1 MPEITWAPGARCA
14 RSGTNGKAVVRSLQ
28 NFHERFRRCFKPK
41 INIYLRQK
49 LFLTLKKNFEMR
61 KMRTIKCR
69 KKCLGFALSDSSF
82 LRSLVILFSDKLL
95 FRLKLKTRN
104 FYSSENQRKYRFLN
118 ENFQWPKIINGDL
131 AV

>member
-1 MPEITWAPGARCA
+1 MCQIWHKRSSRGQISSKF
-14 RSGTNGKAVVRSLQ
+14 SGTFSQVLKTQNQFLSTSKAVS
-28 NFHERFRRCFKPK
+28 NPE
-41 INIYLRQK
+41 
-49 LFLTLKKNFEMR
+49 KNFEMR
-61 KMRTIKCR
+61 KMRTIKCG